1 MVTRMSKTL
10 SSSAQKRGSIAKQ
23 NSIRRNSEQSV
34 DVHSGADSLLSKFTG
49 AAKHVFFQTEQIA
62 QKTVKV
68 AGGVVASTA
77 DAVGLK
83 GQVLAAEHI
92 ARKFATQGTNQ
103 TKRAVNKARRL
114 ANRALDFE
122 EDSGNSYDYD
132 LLLSA
137 AGAIEKTV
145 PVLASHS
152 QAFSVPAGSALIWKA
167 RVKKLD
173 IGFSVKETVE
183 ESGQPAVV
191 LEAPQKY
198 TLDMPIQGKIAAVDY
213 PRTITLHFDN
223 AFSAL
228 QSKTVVYWVA
238 IGEQVSLSDDLVGVA
253 RSKEVAAAD
262 DGPQF

>member
-1 MVTRMSKTL
+1 MRRPSE
-10 SSSAQKRGSIAKQ
+10 SSVP
-23 NSIRRNSEQSV
+23 V
-34 DVHSGADSLLSKFTG
+34 DVHAGGESLLSKFTG

-83 GQVLAAEHI
+83 GQVLAAETI

-103 TKRAVNKARRL
+103 TKRAVNKARRM
-114 ANRALDFE
+114 ANRAFDFD

-145 PVLASHS
+145 AVLATHS
-152 QAFSVPAGSALIWKA
+152 QPFQLPAGSALIWKA
-167 RVKKLD
+167 RVKKFD

-183 ESGQPAVV
+183 ESGQPPVV
-191 LEAPQKY
+191 LETPQKY
-198 TLDMPIQGKIAAVDY
+198 SMEMPIQGRIAPEPY
-213 PRTITLHFDN
+213 NRTITLHFDN
-223 AFSAL
+223 SFSAL

-238 IGEQVSLSDDLVGVA
+238 IGENVSLSDDMVGVA
-253 RSKEVAAAD
+253 RSKEVSAAD

>member
-1 MVTRMSKTL
+1 MSKNL
-10 SSSAQKRGSIAKQ
+10 SSSAQQRPSIVRAG
-23 NSIRRNSEQSV
+23 SIRRPSEASGPV
-34 DVHSGADSLLSKFTG
+34 DVHAGGESLLSKFTG

-83 GQVLAAEHI
+83 GQVLAAETI

-103 TKRAVNKARRL
+103 TKRAVNKARRM
-114 ANRALDFE
+114 ANRAFDFD

-137 AGAIEKTV
+137 AGAIEKSV
-145 PVLASHS
+145 AVLATHS
-152 QAFSVPAGSALIWKA
+152 QPFQLPAGSALIWKA
-167 RVKKLD
+167 RVKKFD

-183 ESGQPAVV
+183 ESGQPPVV

-198 TLDMPIQGKIAAVDY
+198 SMEMPIQGRIAPEPY
-213 PRTITLHFDN
+213 NRTVTLHFDN
-223 AFSAL
+223 SFSAL
-228 QSKTVVYWVA
+228 QSKTVVFWVA
-238 IGEQVSLSDDLVGVA
+238 IGENVSLSDDMVGVA
-253 RSKEVAAAD
+253 RSKEVSAAD